1 MMMSW
6 CHGELQV
13 HEAYSKWW
21 KIKVAESEILSRHFG
36 EKLTISNLHTA
47 PQVGKQYIFVICTLV
62 FNLLI
67 CLFICRLP
75 CELVLYHP
83 LNLAS
88 VSCMWFT
95 ADCGSLFPSLR
106 HNFNNWICSTCQQL
120 NVLNL
125 STIGFSTS
133 RNECVC
139 WSASLFC
146 LSSRFSPAVLTKQVE
161 VYNLHCLL
169 LPLSIKTGFLC
180 QMADWRWQGC
190 W

>member
-1 MMMSW
+1 MGWYCDDDVMMSW

-13 HEAYSKWW
+13 REAYSKWW

-47 PQVGKQYIFVICTLV
+47 PQVCEQYIFVICTLV

-67 CLFICRLP
+67 CLFIYRLP
-75 CELVLYHP
+75 CELVLYHA

-95 ADCGSLFPSLR
+95 ADCGSLFPSLC

-125 STIGFSTS
+125 STI
-133 RNECVC
+133 ECAQPVNNWILNFKEWMC
-139 WSASLFC
+139 LLKC
-146 LSSRFSPAVLTKQVE
+146 LS
-161 VYNLHCLL
+161 LL
-169 LPLSIKTGFLC
+169 FELQI
-180 QMADWRWQGC
+180 
-190 W
+190 